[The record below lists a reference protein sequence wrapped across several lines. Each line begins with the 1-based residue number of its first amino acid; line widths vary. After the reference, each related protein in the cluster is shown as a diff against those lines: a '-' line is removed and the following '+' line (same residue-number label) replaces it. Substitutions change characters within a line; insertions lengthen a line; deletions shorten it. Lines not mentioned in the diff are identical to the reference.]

1 MPNNGKRTS
10 NPCTGSIPIPALES
24 DRKFENLAI
33 KSQFLKSWLLEYTT
47 IFDDKRPILQG
58 VISKASQTIKFCFC
72 YKTGFYRKEIRH
84 YGDSFSLASP
94 QVSRESSTL
103 PICKS
108 LRDNSKKPD
117 LGGYNSEDD

>member
-1 MPNNGKRTS
+1 MEKRTS
-10 NPCTGSIPIPALES
+10 NPCTRSIPTPGYES

-47 IFDDKRPILQG
+47 IFDVRPILQG
-58 VISKASQTIKFCFC
+58 VISKASHTIKFCFC

-94 QVSRESSTL
+94 QVTRESSTL

-108 LRDNSKKPD
+108 RRDNSKKSD
-117 LGGYNSEDD
+117 LGGCNSEDD